1 MTGKTLTRRAALSVA
16 AMTATVMAAGLALAQ
31 DLPDKPVRLV
41 VPFGAGGA
49 TDLAARALAN
59 VLPEYLGQP
68 VAVVN
73 VPGAGGAV
81 GVTQIME
88 TDADGYTMIMAAIGA
103 LALRPALSPDLNYSY
118 DSVSYAART
127 QINPNVLILPDG
139 AYEDFAAFAETLAN
153 ADAPMRYGTAG
164 AGQVTHLGPIML
176 AESLGLAADSIRPVH
191 YDSDNGA
198 LLALMQGEVDF
209 VQGNLPSFSSAIEAG
224 QVQALAVTTPER
236 LEALPDVPTY
246 VELDHPDVSIVG
258 WRGVAGPKDLPEDV
272 LTVWQDAVKQATET
286 EEWLEAISSLGDEAG
301 YMPSAAFTEFVA
313 NDYDR
318 YRAIAENIGL
328 R

>member
-1 MTGKTLTRRAALSVA
+1 MSRGSRLPSGSAFCHD
-16 AMTATVMAAGLALAQ
+16 TA
-31 DLPDKPVRLV
+31 
-41 VPFGAGGA
+41 
-49 TDLAARALAN
+49 
-59 VLPEYLGQP
+59 
-68 VAVVN
+68 
-73 VPGAGGAV
+73 
-81 GVTQIME
+81 
-88 TDADGYTMIMAAIGA
+88 
-103 LALRPALSPDLNYSY
+103 
-118 DSVSYAART
+118 
-127 QINPNVLILPDG
+127 
-139 AYEDFAAFAETLAN
+139 
-153 ADAPMRYGTAG
+153 
-164 AGQVTHLGPIML
+164 
-176 AESLGLAADSIRPVH
+176 LGLAADSIRPVH